1 MIDLDKLW
9 DHPHPHTL
17 HAQVSAADIDGL
29 NHTNNA
35 VYVKWCEQVA
45 WSHSV
50 ALGLDL
56 DRYRELG
63 SAKCCEIIRERIGD
77 APVYITF
84 DLDCLDP
91 TIAPA
96 VSNLEPGCRG
106 FDIDQAVELVQS
118 VRGLNVVGGDVV
130 CLMPTKDSPNKITS
144 MVTMAIMFEM
154 ISLIAD
160 RHQIA

>member
-17 HAQVSAADIDGL
+17 HTRVSADDIDGL

-56 DRYRELG
+56 DRYRELDRAMAITHSEYNYLQASREG
-63 SAKCCEIIRERIGD
+63 EKVVAGTWIVDWDRKLTMARRFQVIRLDDGATLLRGGMRFACIEISSGKPRRLPREFIEG
-77 APVYITF
+77 YG
-84 DLDCLDP
+84 
-91 TIAPA
+91 PA
-96 VSNLEPGCRG
+96 VLSTR
-106 FDIDQAVELVQS
+106 D
-118 VRGLNVVGGDVV
+118 
-130 CLMPTKDSPNKITS
+130 
-144 MVTMAIMFEM
+144 
-154 ISLIAD
+154 
-160 RHQIA
+160 

>member
-17 HAQVSAADIDGL
+17 HTRVSADDIDGL

-56 DRYRELG
+56 DRYRELDRAMAITHSEYNYLQASREG
-63 SAKCCEIIRERIGD
+63 EKVVAGTWIVDWDRKLTMARRFQVIRLDDGATLLRGGMRFACIEISSGKPRRLPPEFIEG
-77 APVYITF
+77 YG
-84 DLDCLDP
+84 
-91 TIAPA
+91 PA
-96 VSNLEPGCRG
+96 VLSTR
-106 FDIDQAVELVQS
+106 D
-118 VRGLNVVGGDVV
+118 
-130 CLMPTKDSPNKITS
+130 
-144 MVTMAIMFEM
+144 
-154 ISLIAD
+154 
-160 RHQIA
+160 